1 MNTENFFAQLMLEA
15 KTLDIKREL
24 NKGLEKP
31 FEKLVKIIGLDENG
45 FKIFAPSL
53 CNN

>member
-1 MNTENFFAQLMLEA
+1 MDAQNFFAQLMLEA
-15 KTLDIKREL
+15 KSLDIKREL

-31 FEKLVKIIGLDENG
+31 FEKLVKIIGLDDEG